1 MWDDSPWGADYFRLK
16 TSRFGQL
23 FPGTVEGRPPM
34 DILSCSQIGC
44 MTFSILV
51 KQSLQFCGGAASIV
65 VNKTVIV
72 SYNMSVVKSG

>member
-1 MWDDSPWGADYFRLK
+1 
-16 TSRFGQL
+16 
-23 FPGTVEGRPPM
+23 M

-65 VNKTVIV
+65 VKKTVIV
-72 SYNMSVVKSG
+72 SYDMSVVYDQNLYFPSFYDSPMTTFHLCINLWL